1 MLFLKVLVNCMHT
14 KNQLP
19 PNNKAEFYGALCN
32 SNNLRLLLADPSI
45 RITILVQIIFSRENS
60 HK

>member
-19 PNNKAEFYGALCN
+19 PNYKAELCGALCN
-32 SNNLRLLLADPSI
+32 SNSLRLLLADPSTI
-45 RITILVQIIFSRENS
+45 TTILVQIIFSRENS
-60 HK
+60 YK

>member
-1 MLFLKVLVNCMHT
+1 MLFLKVLVNCIHT

-19 PNNKAEFYGALCN
+19 PNYKAELYGALCN
-32 SNNLRLLLADPSI
+32 SNSLRLLLADPSTI
-45 RITILVQIIFSRENS
+45 ITILVQIIFSRENS